1 MGNGESHYYFAMRL
15 SKSWLVVAVLVGALG
30 TGVFSYPASRKLDLA
45 EELLS
50 EEAEGDYQY
59 DEVELKPDEAIK
71 KSEVAREGSAAE
83 PARKDDVAEAKP
95 AETETAKKEEV
106 VLKDNSKVVDNPE
119 SDESE
124 SPASGEEEDESPKEN
139 SADADADTGSG
150 SAADSIES
158 NTEKASAHEV
168 TQEDDAEKPAD
179 EVADTPSDEKAL
191 STK

>member
-124 SPASGEEEDESPKEN
+124 SPASGEETS
-139 SADADADTGSG
+139 SG
-150 SAADSIES
+150 
-158 NTEKASAHEV
+158 
-168 TQEDDAEKPAD
+168 DDATVDATSGNGATEALEEGD
-179 EVADTPSDEKAL
+179 GTSRDGMTAALEETDPSDKRN
-191 STK
+191 TKQENAGLVEG